1 MDIIKFI
8 KEYGTRVAVI
18 VTALALLLFVP
29 AGFAKSTVAAVLIIV
44 LIVLLLAL
52 AVTLLLLA
60 RKEHLGDVHF
70 FLYDPETKKSMSRSA
85 LNDKM
90 LRSRVS
96 LYLRPFGRSALSL
109 WDGIPKELRVELSV
123 EPQFRPVIAYSM
135 LMAIADCP
143 DRHVIKV
150 FDQADPR
157 VVSYICNTLKEAGDV
172 KLADYIYHLKKND
185 SANEALVSPF
195 FKKNGPRFSSR
206 ALAYIQKNY
215 DKFYVEK
222 ARFAK

>member
-1 MDIIKFI
+1 MDIIKLI
-8 KEYGTRVAVI
+8 KQYGARVAI
-18 VTALALLLFVP
+18 AVTALALLLFVP

-44 LIVLLLAL
+44 LIVLLLAF

-70 FLYDPETKKSMSRSA
+70 FLYDPASKKAMSRSA
-85 LNDKM
+85 LDDKL

-123 EPQFRPVIAYSM
+123 EPQFRPIIAYSM

-143 DRHVIKV
+143 DRHVVKV

-157 VVSYICNTLKEAGDV
+157 VVSYICTTLKEVGDA
-172 KLADYIYHLKKND
+172 KMADYIYNLKKNE
-185 SANEALVSPF
+185 SGNEALVSPF

-206 ALAYIQKNY
+206 ALLYIQKNT
-215 DKFYVEK
+215 DNFYVEK
-222 ARFAK
+222 TRFAK